1 MGDERD
7 SPSSMSR
14 MKPEEWLSA
23 FAAALGVAPPD
34 ARAVE
39 QLLEIAG
46 VAARASERIA
56 APVACYLIGLSGRDL
71 PTAAAA
77 ASAVQHRG
85 E

>member
-1 MGDERD
+1 
-7 SPSSMSR
+7 

-34 ARAVE
+34 AGTVE

-56 APVACYLIGLSGRDL
+56 APVACYLIGISGSDL
-71 PTAAAA
+71 PAAAA
-77 ASAVQHRG
+77 AACAVQRQG
-85 E
+85 P